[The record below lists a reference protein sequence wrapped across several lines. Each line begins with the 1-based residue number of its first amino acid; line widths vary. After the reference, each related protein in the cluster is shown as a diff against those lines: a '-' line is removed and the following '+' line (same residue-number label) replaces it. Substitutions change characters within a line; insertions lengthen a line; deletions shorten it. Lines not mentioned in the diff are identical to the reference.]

1 MLGKGDR
8 IDVVK
13 NEYNTMNCYSE
24 EEKNELLLSV
34 NISELQKTTLSE
46 GSQAKRM
53 HSVLRFSDVERNAIV

>member
-13 NEYNTMNCYSE
+13 NRDDTMNCYSE
-24 EEKNELLLSV
+24 EEKSELLLYI

-46 GSQAKRM
+46 GSQTKRVY
-53 HSVLRFSDVERNAIV
+53 SV